1 MGNICFVIL
10 NYRQANFTIPNIK
23 ELREYYPGACFVA
36 VDNNSEDGS
45 YDKIKR
51 AFIDDPY
58 VRTIHNAS
66 NEGYAVGNNVGI
78 REAIKSFNPEYIAI
92 MNPDVIIEDKK
103 IVPSIIKAFC
113 RDKALAFA
121 TGLMLDNQKRL
132 NPKTIAW
139 KVPDKLDDCLLNLPY
154 LPLRLGISKYISF
167 ELDEYDK
174 FCVGAIPGSFFI
186 ARTDHFRKMGFFD
199 ENTFLY
205 CEERI
210 LGYRAKQ
217 LGFKVAIIP
226 GVFFIHNHPRKK
238 EPFMSI
244 TKSYFYLIKSRYYYN
259 KVYNSWPKWII
270 LPLFVVSAM
279 TGYLLTA
286 VVWLLRRIILP
297 R

>member
-10 NYRQANFTIPNIK
+10 NYRQAYLTIPSIK
-23 ELREYYPGACFVA
+23 KLKEYYPGASFVA

-45 YDKIKR
+45 YDSIKKE
-51 AFIDDPY
+51 FINDTY
-58 VRTIHNAS
+58 VLTLHNAS

-78 REAIKSFNPEYIAI
+78 REAIKSFNPEYIAV

-154 LPLRLGISKYISF
+154 LPLRLGISKYVSF
-167 ELDEYDK
+167 ELDEYGK

-186 ARTDHFRKMGFFD
+186 ARTEHFIKMKFFD

-210 LGYRAKQ
+210 LGMKAKR
-217 LGFKVAIIP
+217 LNLKVAIVP
-226 GVFFIHNHPRKK
+226 GVFFIHNHPIKK
-238 EPFMSI
+238 EMFINTM
-244 TKSYFYLIKSRYYYN
+244 KSYTYLIQSRYYYN
-259 KVYNSWPKWII
+259 KVYNSWPKWIV
-270 LPLFVVSAM
+270 LPFFVLSAM
-279 TGYLLTA
+279 VGYLLT
-286 VVWLLRRIILP
+286 VLVWLLRRIVKP
-297 R
+297 K